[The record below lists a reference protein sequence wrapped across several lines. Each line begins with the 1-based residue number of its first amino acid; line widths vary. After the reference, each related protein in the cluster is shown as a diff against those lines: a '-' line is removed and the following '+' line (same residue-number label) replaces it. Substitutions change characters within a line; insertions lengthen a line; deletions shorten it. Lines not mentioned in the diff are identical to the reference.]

1 MSKVAANNK
10 KRLLVISV
18 PVIILLIVLFVINLS
33 KPERSAV
40 SFCKEYNK
48 QLAQLPASEG
58 DGYTVTVFPK
68 KTSSDPK
75 VFKNAFSALADV
87 APKDIEPDVIVL
99 RKVFESIDKDP
110 ANAVNASLGGLSAES
125 NVTKYVETNCK

>member
-1 MSKVAANNK
+1 MAKFTANNK

-18 PVIILLIVLFVINLS
+18 TLVVLLIVLLVFNFS
-33 KPERSAV
+33 RPERSTA

-48 QLAQLPASEG
+48 QLAQLPATGG
-58 DGYTVTVFPK
+58 DGYKVTVFPK

-75 VFKNAFSALADV
+75 VFKNTFSALADV
-87 APKDIEPDVIVL
+87 APKDIEPDVVAL

-125 NVTKYVETNCK
+125 NVTKYVESNCK